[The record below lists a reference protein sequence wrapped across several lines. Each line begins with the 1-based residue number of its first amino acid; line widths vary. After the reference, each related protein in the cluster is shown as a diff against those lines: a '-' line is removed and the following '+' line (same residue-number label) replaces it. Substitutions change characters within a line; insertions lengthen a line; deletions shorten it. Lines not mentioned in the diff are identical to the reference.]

1 MRITIG
7 VCTFR
12 RPHVAETIRA
22 ILELER
28 PAGIDLDVI
37 VADND
42 AVESARAL
50 VNQTIVNA
58 PFPVAYIHA
67 PAHNISVA
75 RNAVLDAA
83 RGEWIAFVDD
93 DETMPPDWISRLAA
107 RARTADAD
115 VVFGPSIA
123 RYPADAPEWI
133 VRGDFHSQHVA
144 DDLARTG
151 QGHTSNVLFRW
162 TNTPWSSTRFDPA
175 LGRSGG
181 EDTAFFQT
189 LRTFGARFALEAGAM
204 VYEDVSPNR
213 LSFAWLWRRRFRYG
227 QTHATLLR
235 RAGARAPIEIAKAGA
250 KAAACMAMAGLSI
263 AAPVA
268 RRRWLLRGA
277 LHCGVVARLAGGR
290 DLELY

>member
-12 RPHVAETIRA
+12 RPHIAETIRA
-22 ILELER
+22 ILELDR
-28 PAGIDLDVI
+28 PAGIELDVI

-42 AVESARAL
+42 AVDSARAL
-50 VNQTIVNA
+50 VDGAIVNA

-83 RGEWIAFVDD
+83 RGDWIAFVDD
-93 DETMPPDWISRLAA
+93 DETMPPDWISRLAL
-107 RARTADAD
+107 RAKTSNAD
-115 VVFGPSIA
+115 VVFGPAIA

-133 VRGDFHSQHVA
+133 VRGDFHSSHVEE
-144 DDLARTG
+144 DLARTG

-162 TNTPWSSTRFDPA
+162 ADTAWSSTRFDPA

-189 LRTFGARFALEAGAM
+189 LRMSGARFALEADAK

-213 LSFAWLWRRRFRYG
+213 LSFEWLWRRRFRYG

-235 RAGARAPIEIAKAGA
+235 RAGASAPIEIAKASV
-250 KAAACMAMAGLSI
+250 KAAACVAMAGLTI
-263 AAPVA
+263 AAPIA